1 MFVLFWTTMMNC
13 VRLMDMVSGIPRMS
27 WLHGTRGQNLI
38 FLDWKFNLEIRTF
51 QQQSRISKFFT
62 QNATKR
68 FKNLL
73 FFDNHLFLKAKRH
86 TKSPECWNMQDNTAY
101 KGVSSDEPVFAQF
114 RNLDDAIKECDRLGE
129 SKCGTINYSNACCGA
144 NRGWYQLRP
153 QLQATNTGWT
163 GYRVYTRSENYDS
176 C

>member
-1 MFVLFWTTMMNC
+1 M
-13 VRLMDMVSGIPRMS
+13 
-27 WLHGTRGQNLI
+27 HGQNLI
-38 FLDWKFNLEIRTF
+38 FLEWKFNLEMRNF
-51 QQQSRISKFFT
+51 LQLSQISKFFI

-68 FKNLL
+68 FEIVLYFIQLNM
-73 FFDNHLFLKAKRH
+73 HLKAKRH
-86 TKSPECWNMQDNTAY
+86 KKSPDCWNMQDNTAY
-101 KGVSSDEPVFAQF
+101 KGTSSDEPVFAQF

-144 NRGWYQLRP
+144 NNGWYQLRP
-153 QLQATNTGWT
+153 RLQAVNNGWT